1 MTPHIIRGT
10 KERTLKWELNI
21 VNACDF
27 TSQGCNKQFV
37 HTLTHPPAR
46 LARACKFGSFSDA
59 LIHVFLIGQVMEDV
73 DGVKFLIFS
82 KNPEGTRF

>member
-1 MTPHIIRGT
+1 MLVTSLA
-10 KERTLKWELNI
+10 KAV
-21 VNACDF
+21 VNNSCIL
-27 TSQGCNKQFV
+27 SPIPQQ
-37 HTLTHPPAR
+37 R
-46 LARACKFGSFSDA
+46 LARACKFGSFSNA